1 MNFEIKIYRSP
12 AKDKQVIVIGRAHVE
27 MEGIERI
34 LPAADSSLYQTLQKC
49 FEHGPNDGLPDS
61 ALLAAV
67 RKNISEAMREG
78 KPQLVR
84 VAEILAVGPRTL
96 QRRLKRYGIDFK
108 ELVDETRCQLAMT
121 HLRDRKNTLT
131 EIALLLGYSEVSAFN
146 RAFKRW
152 TGATPLNYRRVSNG
166 RPRRNKTSMSL

>member
-12 AKDKQVIVIGRAHVE
+12 ARDKQVIIIGPRTPPY
-27 MEGIERI
+27 R
-34 LPAADSSLYQTLQKC
+34 PLYETLQQY
-49 FEHGPNDGLPDS
+49 FEHAANDGLPDS
-61 ALLAAV
+61 LLAAV
-67 RKNISEAMREG
+67 RKTISESMREG

-96 QRRLKRYGIDFK
+96 QRRLKQYDIDFK
-108 ELVDETRCQLAMT
+108 ELVDETRCRLALT
-121 HLRDRKNTLT
+121 HLRNRTNTLT

-152 TGATPLNYRRVSNG
+152 TGATPLDYRRIFNG
-166 RPRRNKTSMSL
+166 RPRRNRTSIRL